1 MNYGLGLRS
10 KSQDAIRHRKTVR
23 FVSDTLGNSA
33 EDLTEAGNNGG
44 RRPSRG
50 RNFFLLS
57 MIQGDNNGSSSSNS
71 IGRFRGLKVLLL
83 LLKKFIHYSS
93 LLGSGFL

>member
-33 EDLTEAGNNGG
+33 EDLTEAGNGG

-57 MIQGDNNGSSSSNS
+57 MIQGDGGSSSSSS
-71 IGRFRGLKVLLL
+71 IGRFRGLKV
-83 LLKKFIHYSS
+83 Y
-93 LLGSGFL
+93 